1 MGVEIDVACPDRT
14 FMGYLSMPEHKVGPG
29 IVLLHD
35 EFGIDAVMRARADE
49 LSQELGMFVLIP
61 DLFWRIEPCLYLNA
75 GSQTDIL
82 KASSL
87 LAAFDKAA
95 GMEDVIATI
104 TALGEI
110 GGCTGR
116 VGVSG
121 YGIGGYLSYLA
132 AARSDINAAASFY
145 GTGIENSLDEAIKIT
160 NPLLIHMAG
169 DDEFTGTRTQD
180 EITASL
186 RKYMMITTHT
196 YPGAKH
202 GFARPGGAAFDS
214 QNAEL
219 ADQRTREFLA
229 ANLAF

>member
-14 FMGYLSMPEHKVGPG
+14 FMGYLSMPEHKIGPG

-35 EFGIDAVMRARADE
+35 EFGIDAIMRARADK

-75 GSQTDIL
+75 SSQSDIR

-87 LAAFDKAA
+87 LSAFDSAA
-95 GMEDVIATI
+95 AMEDVLATI
-104 TALGEI
+104 IALREI

-116 VGVSG
+116 VGVLG
-121 YGIGGYLSYLA
+121 YDIGGYLSYLA
-132 AARSDINAAASFY
+132 AARSDLNAAVSFY
-145 GTGIENSLDEAIKIT
+145 GPGIENNLDEAIKIT
-160 NPLLIHMAG
+160 NPLLIHMASKHNG
-169 DDEFTGTRTQD
+169 DD
-180 EITASL
+180 INASL
-186 RKYMMITTHT
+186 KEYMMISIHD
-196 YPGAKH
+196 YPDCKP
-202 GFARPGGAAFDS
+202 GFARPGNPAFDR

-219 ADQRTREFLA
+219 AEKRSNEFLA

>member
-1 MGVEIDVACPDRT
+1 MGVEIDIACPDRT

-29 IVLLHD
+29 AVLLHD
-35 EFGIDAVMRARADE
+35 EFGIDAVMRAKADK

-75 GSQTDIL
+75 NSQADIR

-87 LAAFDKAA
+87 LAAFDTAA

-104 TALGEI
+104 TALREI

-116 VGVSG
+116 VGVLG

-132 AARSDINAAASFY
+132 AARSDMNAAVSYY
-145 GTGIENSLDEAIKIT
+145 GAGIEESLDEAIRIT
-160 NPLLIHMAG
+160 NPLLVHMAG
-169 DDEFTGTRTQD
+169 DDCFTNIPAQD
-180 EITASL
+180 KINAAL
-186 RKYMMITTHT
+186 KKYMMITTHT
-196 YPGAKH
+196 YPGGKH
-202 GFARPGGAAFDS
+202 GFARPGGTAFDS

-219 ADQRTREFLA
+219 ADRRTSEFLA